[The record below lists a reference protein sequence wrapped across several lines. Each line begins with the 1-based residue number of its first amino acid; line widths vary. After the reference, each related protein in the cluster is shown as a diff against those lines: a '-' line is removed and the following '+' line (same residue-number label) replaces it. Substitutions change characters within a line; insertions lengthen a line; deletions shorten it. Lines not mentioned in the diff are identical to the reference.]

1 MKERYYAGDGKTYA
15 IREGCLDDGR
25 TVWSVYYD
33 GWFAKQ
39 EVHEVKLYDW
49 AKRLHGN
56 APSGTPYGF
65 FRASRTGQRIII
77 TV

>member
-15 IREGCLDDGR
+15 TREFGLDDGR

-33 GWFAKQ
+33 GWFVKR
-39 EVHEVKLYDW
+39 EVHEVKLYAW
-49 AKRLHGN
+49 ARGLHGN

>member
-15 IREGCLDDGR
+15 IREGGLDDGR

-33 GWFAKQ
+33 GWYAKC

-49 AKRLHGN
+49 SKRLHGN